1 MSGPKPNPKPDPN
14 YGETDPAEATA
25 PTTRE
30 EQLKSPEVR
39 GDVPAGDQSTTGRSG
54 GEIARDIGSKD
65 EIEQQFEREGSKT
78 RVHKSEE
85 QTVPKTDNELNRPG
99 ERRNPDED
107 RGLRNKGSSRKG

>member
-14 YGETDPAEATA
+14 YGDVDPKDATA

-39 GDVPAGDQSTTGRSG
+39 GDVPAGSSATPGRSG
-54 GEIARDIGSKD
+54 GEIARDLATKD
-65 EIEQQFEREGSKT
+65 ELEQEFEIEGKKT

-85 QTVPKTDNELNRPG
+85 QTVPKDDNEANRPG

-107 RGLRNKGSSRKG
+107 RGLRNKSSSRKS